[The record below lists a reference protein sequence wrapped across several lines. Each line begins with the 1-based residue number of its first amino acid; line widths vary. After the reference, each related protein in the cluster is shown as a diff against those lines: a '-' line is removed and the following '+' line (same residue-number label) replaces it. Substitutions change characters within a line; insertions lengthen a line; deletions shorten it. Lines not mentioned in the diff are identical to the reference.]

1 MPLPPPDENVHFI
14 VPTRHSLLV
23 NGRHRGSRRGPN
35 PAQGW
40 TNQPQEYNYGKAGT
54 KKSFLDQGSRN
65 MTDTGDIWPT
75 QMPRKSNLI
84 RKHLQH
90 NISRGRVSR
99 NLVDIPPSYLVTI
112 DNAQTLHR
120 SRLVS
125 DFGRCSFSAACCMLQ
140 FGLKCEGS
148 VYWCSLRQG
157 ICMILPVSHVST
169 LNPCLHCLPCLPCR
183 PCRPCLLSPCLP

>member
-1 MPLPPPDENVHFI
+1 
-14 VPTRHSLLV
+14 
-23 NGRHRGSRRGPN
+23 
-35 PAQGW
+35 
-40 TNQPQEYNYGKAGT
+40 
-54 KKSFLDQGSRN
+54 
-65 MTDTGDIWPT
+65 
-75 QMPRKSNLI
+75 MPRKSNLI

-120 SRLVS
+120 SCLVS

-169 LNPCLHCLPCLPCR
+169 LNPCLHCLPCLPFPGLKPLRTLQISSVRKIGANITREWGDVSLGATAPSRLQRCGVMMDSR
-183 PCRPCLLSPCLP
+183 SPP